1 MKKFFAILLCLAL
14 MCTVAACENTVPNAF
29 SVPWSAT
36 NVPSEYTEYD
46 VEFAEYSQDITVKGT
61 VIATGKQSV
70 YIRVCE
76 DKKEDGSL
84 LYPDCIKMTTER
96 TVTYLSEDE
105 NGDPINVTYSNGE
118 IATDNRGKTDVQFDE
133 VIFKD
138 PKGWAMVGYTDWAGQ
153 RMEDKISEAV
163 MANPKEAGRYLRFT
177 GSSNG
182 SYDLLEK
189 V

>member
-76 DKKEDGSL
+76 DKKEDGL
-84 LYPDCIKMTTER
+84 
-96 TVTYLSEDE
+96 
-105 NGDPINVTYSNGE
+105 
-118 IATDNRGKTDVQFDE
+118 
-133 VIFKD
+133 
-138 PKGWAMVGYTDWAGQ
+138 
-153 RMEDKISEAV
+153 
-163 MANPKEAGRYLRFT
+163 
-177 GSSNG
+177 
-182 SYDLLEK
+182 
-189 V
+189 